1 MGPETAA
8 SCMALTN
15 SALDGRYYPA
25 DDHPVEA
32 VHDGAEIDLAGR
44 YPKLGDISGP
54 QRVKRIGVEVSLYQV
69 FGASGISL
77 L

>member
-8 SCMALTN
+8 SGMALTN
-15 SALDGRYYPA
+15 SALDGRHCPA